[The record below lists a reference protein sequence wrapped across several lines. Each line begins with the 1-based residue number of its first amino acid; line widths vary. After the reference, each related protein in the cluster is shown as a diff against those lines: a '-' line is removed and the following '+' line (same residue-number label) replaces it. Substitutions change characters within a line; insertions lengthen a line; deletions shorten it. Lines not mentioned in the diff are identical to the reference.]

1 MKLKKML
8 LVNWLYYE
16 KTILSF
22 EDIVFLLPALPQAV
36 KNGKVQGIRLKCGCI
51 LDLVWKDSQITEI
64 TLLGM
69 RDSAVI
75 IADRTGRRQKIKF
88 QKEQS
93 MTFDFK
99 ELSEGGFI
107 E

>member
-1 MKLKKML
+1 M
-8 LVNWLYYE
+8 
-16 KTILSF
+16 
-22 EDIVFLLPALPQAV
+22 
-36 KNGKVQGIRLKCGCI
+36 
-51 LDLVWKDSQITEI
+51 VWKDLQITEI
-64 TLLGM
+64 RLLGM

-93 MTFDFK
+93 MTFDFT
-99 ELSEGGFI
+99 ELSEGGLD